1 MEGDGSLSI
10 PSPESLP
17 HNTHKKKYPLEW
29 THLIALCN
37 CWSHLFFN
45 ERIRDAIIARRLEI
59 GISNRSSLINAR
71 TATPP
76 RIEQLSNNKIK
87 WENPFQ
93 KQVFLLRES
102 CLFSFVDFGT
112 QSHDWHL
119 HSARQQRMCVFLT
132 FPTVYHHHSFF
143 FFFLSSRNYKQ
154 VGHIY
159 IFVSFSAEGD
169 GRVFYQLYTLRA
181 DASLIDRH
189 RKSHLHLLF
198 VSSIFFFFFFP
209 SWDVQT
215 SNHSSALIASVTTRR
230 VDSSE
235 WCHTGSSTTGKV
247 SFHKWKLHSGLQ

>member
-87 WENPFQ
+87 WE
-93 KQVFLLRES
+93 KS
-102 CLFSFVDFGT
+102 FSKTSFSSTAV
-112 QSHDWHL
+112 L
-119 HSARQQRMCVFLT
+119 
-132 FPTVYHHHSFF
+132 SFF
-143 FFFLSSRNYKQ
+143 FCRLWHAESRLAPSFRTPAKNVCFFNLSYRLSS
-154 VGHIY
+154 
-159 IFVSFSAEGD
+159 SF
-169 GRVFYQLYTLRA
+169 
-181 DASLIDRH
+181 
-189 RKSHLHLLF
+189 LLF
-198 VSSIFFFFFFP
+198 LLLIVPELQAGRSYIYFCFIFGRGRRARVLSIIHATSRRQSNRSP
-209 SWDVQT
+209 S
-215 SNHSSALIASVTTRR
+215 
-230 VDSSE
+230 
-235 WCHTGSSTTGKV
+235 
-247 SFHKWKLHSGLQ
+247 